1 MKVQLDH
8 HNQGELGHNYYNF
21 IYQAIRN
28 PAGEIDGIF
37 VFAYEVTV
45 LVEAR
50 QQVEESRR
58 ALQRLNEQ
66 LAGANQELRD
76 ANAELVRTQRTLQRL
91 NADLEARVGRRTA
104 QLEAARAEAEAGRR
118 QLHALF
124 MEAPAPIVILD
135 GPDLVLELV
144 NPAYQRIF
152 PGRNLR
158 GKPLLAALPEVEGT
172 DIYDIIRQVYAT
184 GETFVARER
193 PLRLARLA
201 GNPLEDI
208 YFTFTYQARRNGQG
222 QVDGILVFA
231 YEVSDQVN
239 ARRAI
244 EANARQLRLITDALP
259 VLIGYIDKE
268 EKYRFANRAYEPWFG
283 RKPEELLGLTLREV
297 LGEKAYASVQGHV
310 AQALRGEPGDF
321 EARMPYRE
329 DFVRYIRTSY
339 VPDVQAGQ
347 TVGFYALV
355 SDVTDQV
362 EARQQ
367 VEQREQEAQA
377 LAGKLA
383 AANADLV
390 LANEQLKRTNTDLDN
405 FVYTASH
412 DLKAPILNVEGLLN
426 ALERQLA
433 ADLRQKETVRDLY
446 RMLYGSV
453 TPLQGDHRRPYRGGP
468 HRQGEF
474 RRRSQPPPRH
484 GARRGAA
491 GPGAADR
498 GSGGHAGRFAGRAA
512 AAILAQ
518 KPQKHPL

>member
-1 MKVQLDH
+1 
-8 HNQGELGHNYYNF
+8 
-21 IYQAIRN
+21 
-28 PAGEIDGIF
+28 
-37 VFAYEVTV
+37 
-45 LVEAR
+45 
-50 QQVEESRR
+50 
-58 ALQRLNEQ
+58 
-66 LAGANQELRD
+66 
-76 ANAELVRTQRTLQRL
+76 
-91 NADLEARVGRRTA
+91 
-104 QLEAARAEAEAGRR
+104 
-118 QLHALF
+118 

-184 GETFVARER
+184 GETFVAQEW

-201 GNPLEDI
+201 GNPLENI

-222 QVDGILVFA
+222 QVDGLLMFA

-426 ALERQLA
+426 AVERQLA

-446 RMLYGSV
+446 RHALRLG
-453 TPLQGDHRRPYRGGP
+453 TPLQGRPSP
-468 HRQGEF
+468 TL
-474 RRRSQPPPRH
+474 PRWPAS
-484 GARRGAA
+484 ARRV
-491 GPGAADR
+491 P
-498 GSGGHAGRFAGRAA
+498 
-512 AAILAQ
+512 
-518 KPQKHPL
+518 KT